1 MENNTNGTV
10 QQAVNGQVPD
20 GQEKT
25 FTQEEVNRIVQDR
38 LSRERNK
45 SQPET
50 EIKLQELAE
59 REKALEAREREA
71 SYRAILRKKDIPDE
85 VYEALNC
92 TSDEA
97 FNKAL
102 EILNPY
108 FQRAKEP
115 FMNPV
120 GPTTGG
126 NGVMG
131 SIRAA
136 MGLK

>member
-1 MENNTNGTV
+1 MENNTNQTV
-10 QQAVNGQVPD
+10 QQTTNGQVPD
-20 GQEKT
+20 GQERT

-38 LSRERNK
+38 LLRERNK
-45 SQPET
+45 FQPET
-50 EIKLQELAE
+50 DVKLQELAE

-71 SYRAILRKKDIPDE
+71 EYRAILRKKDIPDE

-120 GPTTGG
+120 GPTTGR
-126 NGVMG
+126 NDVVG

-136 MGLK
+136 MGIK